1 MKIKKIQ
8 NSIFILVMLGLLA
21 WVSSSC
27 REYVT
32 TDEEKPLAK
41 VHEDYLYL
49 SNIQSLFSEN
59 MSVHDSIEIL
69 ESYVDKWVR
78 KKLMLN
84 VAEEYLPEN
93 QKDVQMEL
101 ENYRANLLI
110 YKYEQR
116 WMREN
121 LDTAVSGAEIAEYYD
136 AYSSNFILDKA
147 IIQGR
152 FIQVPKV
159 SPNIENLRKW
169 CRSDDKGALSMLS
182 DYCYEYAQVYDTFT
196 TEWIPLQSI
205 MQKLPRPIS
214 RLERYLEGR
223 RDFIQEED
231 PLFYYFVKI
240 LDLKQKS
247 EVAPLSYV
255 QDEIKMILL
264 NKRKLQLID
273 QLENEVYNE
282 ALNRGNFKI
291 YK

>member
-1 MKIKKIQ
+1 
-8 NSIFILVMLGLLA
+8 VLGLVA
-21 WVSSSC
+21 WVFFSC
-27 REYVT
+27 REYDT
-32 TDEEKPLAK
+32 TEEEKPLAK
-41 VHEDYLYL
+41 VHDDYLYL
-49 SNIQSLFSEN
+49 SDIRSLFNEN
-59 MSVHDSIEIL
+59 MTVQDSMEIL

-101 ENYRANLLI
+101 EDYRSKLII

-116 WMREN
+116 WMKEN
-121 LDTAVSGAEIAEYYD
+121 LDTVVSVAEIAEYYD
-136 AYSSNFILDKA
+136 AYSSNFILDKP
-147 IIQGR
+147 ILQGR
-152 FIQVPKV
+152 YIQVPKV

-169 CRSDDKGALSMLS
+169 CRSDDNEDLNMLE

-196 TEWIPLQSI
+196 TEWVPFQAI
-205 MQKLPRPIS
+205 MLKLPRPLN
-214 RLERYLEGR
+214 RVERYLEGR

-231 PLFYYFVKI
+231 SLYYYFVKI

-273 QLENEVYNE
+273 ELENEVYNE

-291 YK
+291 YE